1 MDLINKMKHI
11 YPKYYKDFKCIANK
25 CPDSCCKDW
34 DVELDDNAE
43 KYYNTVQGEFG
54 DKIRSL
60 TVDGEDNNRIFI
72 SREDGRC
79 PFWNDDML
87 CDIYI
92 NLGEEHLCETCAN
105 FPRITQDY
113 VTFTEHMLSFACP
126 VASRLILDSDKPYD
140 DFNQSEFDTDGVEY
154 SVEYMEFLLKA
165 RTQTAKIL
173 TDKSKSFTAR
183 LKEAIIF
190 NSEIQDRIDSDE
202 YSLDDISVN
211 LSDENTEKAD
221 CKFIFDLHQSLE
233 IISGKW
239 RSLIETAS
247 ETCNNCKVSPE
258 YDDDYEKLA
267 LYYAY
272 VYYLKAIDTY
282 NVMLPFQRLV
292 CAYII
297 ISRVENCLRG
307 DGNYDKNR
315 LSRIMQKYSKEVEH
329 SYENS
334 DILEFEFETK
344 IDYWAENLVTL
355 L

>member
-1 MDLINKMKHI
+1 MKHI
-11 YPKYYKDFKCIANK
+11 YPKYYKNFKCIANK

-43 KYYNTVQGEFG
+43 KFYNTVKGEFG

-60 TVDGEDNNRIFI
+60 TVDGDDDNRIFI

-92 NLGEEHLCETCAN
+92 NLGEEHLCETCKN

-113 VTFTEHMLSFACP
+113 ITFTEHMLSFACP
-126 VASRLILDSDKPYD
+126 VASKLILNFEGNPYEDFYTEDFDKT
-140 DFNQSEFDTDGVEY
+140 NVEY
-154 SVEYMEFLLKA
+154 STEYMEFLLKA
-165 RTQTAKIL
+165 RAQSVRIL
-173 TDKSKSFTAR
+173 SDKSKPFADR
-183 LKEAIIF
+183 LKRCILF
-190 NSEIQDRIDSDE
+190 NSEVQDLIDSDN
-202 YSLDDISVN
+202 YSFEDIPEVKTDS
-211 LSDENTEKAD
+211 NTEKAD
-221 CKFIFDLHQSLE
+221 RKFIFDLHERLE
-233 IISGKW
+233 IVSDRW
-239 RSLIETAS
+239 RNLLDDAANN
-247 ETCNNCKVSPE
+247 CNDCKVSEE
-258 YDDDYEKLA
+258 YDEDYEKLA
-267 LYYAY
+267 LYYIY

-282 NVMLPFQRLV
+282 DVMLPFQRLV

-297 ISRVENCLRG
+297 ISGIEAQLRNG
-307 DGNYDKNR
+307 GAYDKER

-344 IDYWAENLVTL
+344 LDYWAENLIL
-355 L
+355 LI